1 VGAELTLA
9 DCSLFPLFFFATR
22 LHPML
27 GDKDPTAE
35 RAPLARWWQ
44 AVRKHDAIQR
54 VDAELAKALAISMGG
69 GK

>member
-1 VGAELTLA
+1 
-9 DCSLFPLFFFATR
+9 
-22 LHPML
+22 ML

-44 AVRKHDAIQR
+44 AVRKHYAIQR